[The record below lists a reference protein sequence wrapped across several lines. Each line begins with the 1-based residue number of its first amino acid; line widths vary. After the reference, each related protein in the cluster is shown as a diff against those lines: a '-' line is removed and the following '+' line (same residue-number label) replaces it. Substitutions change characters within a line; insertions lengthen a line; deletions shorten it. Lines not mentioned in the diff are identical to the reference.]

1 MHEYSMRVDRGAC
14 VKEKRSGACMLLRLK
29 YSFSFEVYCLL

>member
-14 VKEKRSGACMLLRLK
+14 VKEKRSAFYAAPFKPYLLDN
-29 YSFSFEVYCLL
+29 FN